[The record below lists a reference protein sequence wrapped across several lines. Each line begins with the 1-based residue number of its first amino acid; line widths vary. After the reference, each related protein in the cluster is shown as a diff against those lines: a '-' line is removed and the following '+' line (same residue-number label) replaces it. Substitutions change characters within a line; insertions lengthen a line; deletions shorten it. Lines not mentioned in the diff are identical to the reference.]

1 MLSNSSSSSSNS
13 SSNDSSSSL
22 SAGSPPKGSLSP
34 DGGAQ
39 RFFSQGKRIPK
50 DPRFLNCTVP
60 DVKRHCGMCK
70 QHGVIV
76 ETRGHTCEFKNCGC
90 EHCDLVRKRR
100 EIMSTQIR
108 LRREQDKKF
117 QRTTDITEA
126 NVFPGFTV
134 GEPIDEKTALET
146 LNMCYFCQKCKNH
159 NVLIWKKNHKKD
171 CKYKDCECE
180 QCNLIDSRR
189 ALDRHIKKRKIN
201 LKENGVEGTA
211 PKSPKKDQDSSN
223 SASSSSLSSSTC
235 NSDESGSSDS
245 SLSGLLTEKLKMTPQ
260 VQVKF
265 DFSTGGFIAPSTTV
279 TTSPS
284 VSPYE
289 TPSPLPLISLPHSP
303 APMAALPQVTL
314 PSPTLPL
321 PFLTVPSLLTTAAAA
336 TPFFSSP
343 LMYTTASNLFT
354 NPFLMPITPIDM
366 QMLFQ
371 NIQNIR
377 DMTAAMTMTDTD

>member
-50 DPRFLNCTVP
+50 

-134 GEPIDEKTALET
+134 GEPIDEKAALET
-146 LNMCYFCQKCKNH
+146 MNMCYFCQKCKNH

-265 DFSTGGFIAPSTTV
+265 DFSTGGFVAPSATV

-303 APMAALPQVTL
+303 APMASLPQVSL
-314 PSPTLPL
+314 PSTLPL
-321 PFLTVPSLLTTAAAA
+321 PFLTVPSLLTTAAA
-336 TPFFSSP
+336 TNPFFSSP

>member
-50 DPRFLNCTVP
+50 

-134 GEPIDEKTALET
+134 GEPIDEKAALET
-146 LNMCYFCQKCKNH
+146 MNMCYFCQKCKNH

-201 LKENGVEGTA
+201 LKENVVEGTA

-265 DFSTGGFIAPSTTV
+265 DFSTGGFVAPSATV

-303 APMAALPQVTL
+303 APMASLPQVSL
-314 PSPTLPL
+314 PSTLPL
-321 PFLTVPSLLTTAAAA
+321 PFLTVPSLLTTAAA
-336 TPFFSSP
+336 TNPFFSSS